1 MKKNYI
7 LTLLFSF
14 LFAFSFQAQV
24 VVGEGTTVNEEM
36 PIEPFY
42 KFSYSQVI
50 YHAGEINASGTIT
63 GLKYT
68 ATEGTD
74 LANSDGWTIY
84 MGHTSLDQHLVET
97 GSTTVNWV
105 DISELTQVFSGTV
118 TIADQEVSITLDTP
132 FEYNG
137 TDNLMVAVNET
148 SNVNNSYDSS
158 SHDFYCTESTG
169 SYRGL
174 VYYTDSQTIGPIDT
188 SNPPAVTTGNRR
200 QSFANITFEGITQ
213 SCENPTAIVVDNIM
227 ANTADVSWTSSG
239 SSWEYIVLTAADDTP
254 GESDTGTVVSTAS
267 VSLSGLTEVT
277 DYAFYVRNICS
288 GENSGWVAGYFRT
301 ACADLFTLPFNEGFN
316 NGGEPPTYAIPAT
329 MPDPS
334 TTEECWTILDES
346 PAEAPSNSSWQMNY
360 WGSGTYEGDNSAVLY
375 TDYNQGKNDDYLIS
389 PRLDLTGNDRLRFRA
404 KSYNVATENNS
415 MEVLMSNT
423 DMDSE
428 DFTIVLSEVY
438 EYPGDEW
445 AEVFVDL
452 SAYTGA
458 HYIAFHVPPTDLEG
472 FQIFVDEV
480 VVEQIPTCDYPIN
493 VTISNLTSTSADAS
507 WDAGMSGE
515 TEWEYVLLDAGEAAP
530 TGSGT
535 AVTTNSVTLTG
546 LTQGSSYDFYVRA
559 SCGAGDFSTYTP
571 LNGATF
577 MIPPIGGVCTDP
589 IVVSSL
595 PYNTT
600 DTTANYQDDYD
611 GSAGE
616 NCGQSSNYY
625 LNGDDVVY
633 SYTPSS
639 DTSIN
644 VSMTP
649 DTTYSGIF
657 VYDSCDDIGTECVA
671 GIGESNSNER
681 VFDMNVYAGTTYYI
695 VISTWASPQS
705 VGYDLSITENTCSDP
720 VITVTVNAC
729 DSATDEYTV
738 DVDITD
744 MGSSTQYTVSDD
756 LGNVQYAQ
764 AAGVLTFTFTG
775 TQSHIITV
783 EGDDANCNQTYTVI
797 SACQACYASG
807 INCTLG
813 DGFVGLVIGDI
824 DNSASGCS
832 TDGYGNFT
840 TMTTDLEQGGTYD
853 LTITTGYSNQYI
865 RVWIDLN
872 DDYVFD
878 TNSDELILDNH
889 LIAAVGTSTV
899 QVTIPS
905 DATLGSHVMRAKA
918 NWNSVVPDDACEVT
932 SYGETEDYTV
942 NIVESLGI
950 NDIELADLRIYPNPV
965 DGNYVT
971 IKSPIGGDKQI
982 ELFDINGRR
991 VLSTII
997 TGDTLDIS
1005 SINTG
1010 FYMVEVTIN
1019 GYKKV
1024 SKLIIE

>member
-7 LTLLFSF
+7 LTFFIAFF
-14 LFAFSFQAQV
+14 LSLSFQAQV

-36 PIEPFY
+36 PIEPYY

-74 LANSDGWTIY
+74 LANSDGWDVW
-84 MGHTSLDQHLVET
+84 MGHTSLSAH
-97 GSTTVNWV
+97 GAAFV
-105 DISELTQVFSGTV
+105 DISELTQVYTGNV
-118 TIADQEVSITLDTP
+118 TIANQVVSITLDTP

-137 TDNLMVAVNET
+137 TDNIMVAVNET
-148 SNVNNSYDSS
+148 SNVNNAYDSS
-158 SHDFYCTESTG
+158 SHDFYCTTTTG
-169 SYRGL
+169 VNRGL
-174 VYYTDSQTIGPIDT
+174 VTYNDSAAIDP
-188 SNPPAVTTGNRR
+188 SNITATPSAR
-200 QSFANITFEGITQ
+200 QSFANIIFEGITQ
-213 SCENPTAIVVDNIM
+213 SCENPTAVVIDNILG
-227 ANTADVSWTSSG
+227 TSADVSWTSSG
-239 SSWEYIVLTAADDTP
+239 SSWEYIVLTAADDPP
-254 GESDTGTVVSTAS
+254 GESDSGTAVSSAS

-277 DYAFYVRNICS
+277 DYVFYVRNVCS

-301 ACADLFTLPFNEGFN
+301 ACADVFTLPFNEGFN
-316 NGGEPPTYAIPAT
+316 DGVLDPPIYAIPAT
-329 MPDPS
+329 MPTPS
-334 TTEECWTILDES
+334 TTEECWTILDLS
-346 PAEAPSNSSWQMNY
+346 PAEAPSNASWGMNY
-360 WGSGTYEGDNSAVLY
+360 WGSGTYEGDNSAALY
-375 TDYNQGKNDDYLIS
+375 TDYNQGKNDDYLIT
-389 PRLDLTGNDRLRFRA
+389 PRLDLTGNDRLRFVA
-404 KSYNVATENNS
+404 KSYGPAQGLNT
-415 MEVLMSNT
+415 MEVLMSSNT
-423 DMDSE
+423 NAAE
-428 DFTIVLSEVY
+428 DFTLVLSPAY
-438 EYPGDEW
+438 EYPGGDQW
-445 AEVFVDL
+445 TAVFVDL

-458 HYIAFHVPPTDLEG
+458 HYIAFHVPPTDEEG
-472 FQIFVDEV
+472 FYMFVDEV
-480 VVEQIPTCDYPIN
+480 VIEQIPTCDYPTN
-493 VTISNLTSTSADAS
+493 VTVSNLTSTSADLS

-515 TEWEYVLLDAGEAAP
+515 TEWEYVLQASGDPAP

-535 AVTTNSVTLTG
+535 AVSTNSVTLGG
-546 LTQGSSYDFYVRA
+546 LTQGNEYDFYVRA
-559 SCGAGDFSTYTP
+559 DCGAGDFSSYMP
-571 LNGATF
+571 VYGEYF
-577 MIPPIGGVCTDP
+577 MIPAIGAVCTDP
-589 IVVSSL
+589 IVVTSL

-600 DTTANYQDDYD
+600 DDTANYQDDYD
-611 GSAGE
+611 GSAGS
-616 NCGQSSNYY
+616 NCGESASYY

-633 SYTPSS
+633 SYTPAS

-649 DTTYSGIF
+649 VASYSGIF
-657 VYDSCDDIGTECVA
+657 VYDSCDDIGVECVA
-671 GIGESNSNER
+671 GIGVSNTDER
-681 VFDMNVYAGTTYYI
+681 VFDMNVYYGTTYYF

-705 VGYDLSITENTCSDP
+705 TGYDLSITENTCSDP

-729 DSATDEYTV
+729 NSATDEYTV

-756 LGNVQYAQ
+756 LGNVQSTQ

-797 SACQACYASG
+797 SACQACHASG
-807 INCTLG
+807 INCALG
-813 DGFVGLVIGDI
+813 DGFDAFVIGDI
-824 DNSASGCS
+824 DNSGSGCS

-840 TMTTDLEQGGTYD
+840 TMTTDLEQDGTYD
-853 LTITTGYSNQYI
+853 LTMTTGYGNQYV

-878 TNSDELILDNH
+878 TNSDELIVDNYV
-889 LIAAVGTSTV
+889 LGAGGSTGTFTETI

-905 DATLGSHVMRAKA
+905 GANLGSHVMRAKS
-918 NWNSVVPDDACEVT
+918 NWNTVVPDDACEVT
-932 SYGETEDYTV
+932 SFGETEDYTV
-942 NIVESLGI
+942 VIVESSLGI
-950 NDIELADLRIYPNPV
+950 NDVELADLRIYPNPV

-991 VLSTII
+991 VLSTTIS
-997 TGDTLDIS
+997 GDILDIS

>member
-7 LTLLFSF
+7 LLFFIAFF
-14 LFAFSFQAQV
+14 LSLSFQAQV

-50 YHAGEINASGTIT
+50 YLANEINASGTIT

-68 ATEGTD
+68 ANPETD
-74 LANSDGWTIY
+74 LANSDGWDVWI
-84 MGHTSLDQHLVET
+84 GHTSLSAH
-97 GSTTVNWV
+97 GAAFV
-105 DISELTQVFSGTV
+105 DISELTQVYTGNV
-118 TIADQEVSITLDTP
+118 TIANQVVSITLDTP

-148 SNVNNSYDSS
+148 SNVNNAYDSS
-158 SHDFYCTESTG
+158 THDFYCTTTTG
-169 SYRGL
+169 INRGL
-174 VYYTDSQTIGPIDT
+174 VTYNDSAAIDP
-188 SNPPAVTTGNRR
+188 SNPPTVISSSYR
-200 QSFANITFEGITQ
+200 QSFANIIFEGITQ
-213 SCENPTAIVVDNIM
+213 SCENPTAVVIDNILG
-227 ANTADVSWTSSG
+227 TSADVSWTSGG
-239 SSWEYIVLTAADDTP
+239 SEWEYIVLTAADDPP
-254 GESDTGTVVSTAS
+254 GESDSGTVVSSAS

-277 DYAFYVRNICS
+277 DYVFYVRNVCS
-288 GENSGWVAGYFRT
+288 GENSGWAAGYFRT

-316 NGGEPPTYAIPAT
+316 NGGDPPTYAIPAT

-389 PRLDLTGNDRLRFRA
+389 PRLDLTGNDRLRFVA

-458 HYIAFHVPPTDLEG
+458 HYIAFHVPPTDVEG
-472 FQIFVDEV
+472 FQMFVDEV

-493 VTISNLTSTSADAS
+493 VTISNLTSTSADLS

-589 IVVSSL
+589 IVVTSL

-600 DTTANYQDDYD
+600 DDTANYQDDYD
-611 GSAGE
+611 GSAGS
-616 NCGQSSNYY
+616 NCGESASYY

-633 SYTPSS
+633 SYTPAS

-649 DTTYSGIF
+649 VASYSGIF

-671 GIGESNSNER
+671 GIGVSNTDER

-705 VGYDLSITENTCSDP
+705 TGYDLTITENTCSDP

-756 LGNVQYAQ
+756 LGNVQYTQ
-764 AAGVLTFTFTG
+764 ATGVLTFTFTG

-797 SACQACYASG
+797 SACQACHASG

-824 DNSASGCS
+824 DNSGSGCS
-832 TDGYGNFT
+832 DDGYGNFT
-840 TMTTDLEQGGTYD
+840 TMTTDLAQGETYD

-889 LIAAVGTSTV
+889 LIASVGTEV
-899 QVTIPS
+899 IPVTIPS
-905 DATLGSHVMRAKA
+905 NANLGSHVMRAKA
-918 NWNSVVPDDACEVT
+918 NWNSIVPDDACEAT

-942 NIVESLGI
+942 AIVESLGI
-950 NDIELADLRIYPNPV
+950 NDLELADLRIYPNPV
-965 DGNYVT
+965 DGNYIT
-971 IKSPIGGDKQI
+971 IKSPINGDKYVK
-982 ELFDINGRR
+982 LFDINGRR
-991 VLSTII
+991 VLSTTI
-997 TGDTLDIS
+997 TGDILDIS
-1005 SINTG
+1005 SINNG
-1010 FYMVEVTIN
+1010 FYMVEITIN
-1019 GYKKV
+1019 GYTNI
-1024 SKLIIE
+1024 SKLIIQ

>member
-36 PIEPFY
+36 PIEPYY

-74 LANSDGWTIY
+74 LANSDGWTIF
-84 MGHTSLDQHLVET
+84 MGHTSLDQHLVES

-118 TIADQEVSITLDTP
+118 TITDQEVSITLDTP

-346 PAEAPSNSSWQMNY
+346 PAEAPSNSSWHMNY

-493 VTISNLTSTSADAS
+493 VTISNLTSTSADLS

-589 IVVSSL
+589 IVVNSL

-633 SYTPSS
+633 SYTPAS

-905 DATLGSHVMRAKA
+905 DAALGSHVMRAKA

-971 IKSPIGGDKQI
+971 VKSPIGGDKQI

-997 TGDTLDIS
+997 TGDRLDIS

>member
-36 PIEPFY
+36 PIEPYY

-84 MGHTSLDQHLVET
+84 MGHTSLDQHLVES

-118 TIADQEVSITLDTP
+118 TITDQEVSITLDTP

-633 SYTPSS
+633 SYTPAS

>member
-36 PIEPFY
+36 PIEPYY

-84 MGHTSLDQHLVET
+84 MGHTSLDQHLVES

-118 TIADQEVSITLDTP
+118 TITDQEVSITLDTP

-254 GESDTGTVVSTAS
+254 GESDTGTVVSSTS

-633 SYTPSS
+633 SYTPAS

>member
-36 PIEPFY
+36 PIEPYY

-84 MGHTSLDQHLVET
+84 MGHTSLDQHLVES

-105 DISELTQVFSGTV
+105 DISELTEVFTGTV
-118 TIADQEVSITLDTP
+118 TITDQEVSITLDTP

-188 SNPPAVTTGNRR
+188 SSPPAVTTGNRR
-200 QSFANITFEGITQ
+200 QSYANIVFEGITQ

-239 SSWEYIVLTAADDTP
+239 SSWEYIVLTAAEDTP

-267 VSLSGLTEVT
+267 VSLSGLTETT

-633 SYTPSS
+633 SYTPAS

-997 TGDTLDIS
+997 TGDRLDIS